1 MERSGAALGYNGQV
15 YTSNFKPNK
24 STQWKL
30 MGLPSLSSIGLG
42 LNTNLTFRIDF
53 TSEGGNPV
61 YIDNINLGQ
70 YMAGVNTVGEDMQIM
85 EISPNPIEPNS
96 KIVIRNNKPNEFVV
110 VEVLDLQGRKVAQI
124 FEGTLSESIN
134 TIFMSDLSLPTQGL
148 YIVNL
153 RNSSG
158 QIQKPVI
165 FGK

>member
-1 MERSGAALGYNGQV
+1 
-15 YTSNFKPNK
+15 
-24 STQWKL
+24 

-53 TSEGGNPV
+53 ASEGGNPI

-70 YMAGVNTVGEDMQIM
+70 YMAGLNTLGEELQIM
-85 EISPNPIEPNS
+85 EISPNPVEANS
-96 KIVIRNNKPNEFVV
+96 KIVIRNTKPNEFVV
-110 VEVLDLQGRKVAQI
+110 VELLDMQGRKVANI
-124 FEGTLSESIN
+124 YEGKLAESTN

-148 YIVNL
+148 YIMSL
-153 RNSSG
+153 RSSGG